1 MVNDQMTPEE
11 QDILESVE
19 RGEWQSVPKVQ
30 QEIERYQ
37 SYARAQLGELQEIK
51 IELPSQDIQFLQAL
65 ANETETPLT
74 LVITNLLHQFVLHN
88 LEAKG
93 DTHDASVNSS
103 RSQAGDLSGFESGI
117 GG

>member
-1 MVNDQMTPEE
+1 VNGNPF
-11 QDILESVE
+11 
-19 RGEWQSVPKVQ
+19 PKFSKRLNVTK
-30 QEIERYQ
+30 
-37 SYARAQLGELQEIK
+37 AMPGAQLGELQEIK

-74 LVITNLLHQFVLHN
+74 LVITNLLHQFVVHN

-93 DTHDASVNSS
+93 DTQNASVNSS